1 MDLKKYQ
8 KEVIGEMQAYLT
20 EVAAGQAK
28 GNQHAAWDA
37 WKKLRVP
44 GKYTERDNGLGKAFP
59 HFCLKVPTGGGKTLL
74 ATQALGLIFSTIL
87 KDRNGCGLV
96 LWVVPSDQIYK
107 DTLRAL
113 RDRNHFYRFS
123 LEHAVS
129 RRVEVWEKTDILRIT
144 PTQLSGTLNVLLL
157 IKASITAKKENREGR
172 RVFRDSGGNIVMHF
186 PAEDDYAGH
195 KDLKARFPNL
205 EMLVDDEAK
214 GEHLAKTSLGNLI
227 RMCEPPMILDEGHKA
242 YTHLA
247 QDMITDC
254 NASVVVEL
262 SATPHKD
269 ANVLCRVSGQ
279 QLLDEHMIKL
289 PINICNSNDGNW
301 QDCLAKAKTR
311 REGLEAKAEKRHAE
325 GGRYIRP
332 IVLVQVERTGKD
344 QREDGKV
351 IHSQQV
357 KEYLMQ
363 RLGVPEAEIAIK
375 TSDQDDFEKERIKL
389 LEEGCRTNW
398 IITKAALQEGWDCPF
413 AYILVSLN
421 NTGASLSMTQLI
433 GRVLRQPYVE
443 KAPVPEYSELNE
455 SYVYCLRE
463 KADTIARDVKA
474 ALEKEGYENS
484 ESGVVDLSG
493 TTRNNEPRQRSFF
506 RETFKPIYKKFDG
519 NVYLPRFC
527 VREEDGSYEPLDYF
541 SHLIREVS
549 VSEFDYDGKVKW
561 DLADEMEKAK
571 EFLYRATIGGKGLK
585 KAGEKEAEHWEN
597 DERVMA
603 WLVANLP
610 YDHYSFKGLRVIVGR
625 ALERILAS
633 NPTLKDK
640 IGLVRFTIRNKLRE
654 FIEAETDRLAERAFD
669 ALHASGRLC
678 FYLECVRCR
687 FEIPSSIELRRTKP
701 LEHDDFTRIQKSL
714 FDYVVDADFNS
725 YEKKVALVMDHH
737 PEVLWWYR
745 NKVGAQNFSV
755 QGFKKGRIYP
765 DFVVQNGQDE
775 KPVARVIVVES
786 KGQHLEGNRD
796 TEYKKKIAL
805 RFQEV
810 GREVSWQELGEGFE
824 KHQFRFQVLDE
835 GVYENWREK
844 LDEALAVEA

>member
-1 MDLKKYQ
+1 MELKKFQ
-8 KEVIGEMQAYLT
+8 KEVIGEIRAYLT
-20 EVAAGQAK
+20 EVATEQAK

-37 WKKLRVP
+37 WKKLRLP
-44 GKYTERDNGLGKAFP
+44 GRYTERDNGLDKTFP
-59 HFCLKVPTGGGKTLL
+59 QFCLKVPTGGGKTLL
-74 ATQALGLIFSTIL
+74 ATQALGLIYSTIL

-107 DTLRAL
+107 DTLSAL

-157 IKASITAKKENREGR
+157 IKASITANRENREGR

-186 PAEDDYAGH
+186 PPEDDSPGH

-242 YTHLA
+242 FTHLA
-247 QDMITDC
+247 KNMITDC

-262 SATPHKD
+262 SATPHRE
-269 ANVLCRVSGQ
+269 ASVLCRVTGQ
-279 QLLDEHMIKL
+279 QLLDEQMIKL
-289 PINICNSNDGNW
+289 PINICNSNDGKW

-311 REGLEAKAEKRHAE
+311 REALQAKADKRQVE

-344 QREDGKV
+344 QREDGTV

-363 RLGVPEAEIAIK
+363 RLGVSDAEIAIK

-389 LEEGCRTNW
+389 MEEGCRTNW

-421 NTGASLSMTQLI
+421 NTGSSQSMTQLI
-433 GRVLRQPYVE
+433 GRILRQPYVE
-443 KAPVPEYSELNE
+443 RAPVPEYSVLNE

-474 ALEKEGYENS
+474 ALEKEGYEDS
-484 ESGVVDLSG
+484 EAGVADLSDAAG
-493 TTRNNEPRQRSFF
+493 NKEPKQQSFF
-506 RETFKPIYKKFDG
+506 RDSIKPIYKEFAGK
-519 NVYLPRFC
+519 VYLPRFC
-527 VREEDGSYEPLDYF
+527 VKENDESYEALDYF
-541 SHLIREVS
+541 GHLIREVK
-549 VSEFDYDGKVKW
+549 VADFNYEKEIKWQLSE
-561 DLADEMEKAK
+561 EMEKAK
-571 EFLYRATIGGKGLK
+571 NFLYRATLGGKGLK
-585 KAGEKEAEHWEN
+585 KIGETDAEHWES
-597 DERVMA
+597 DERMMA

-610 YDHYSFKGLRVIVGR
+610 YDHYSFKELWVIVER
-625 ALERILAS
+625 ATECILAS
-633 NPTLKDK
+633 NPILKNQL
-640 IGLVRFTIRNKLRE
+640 GLVRFTIRNKLRE
-654 FIEAETDRLAERAFD
+654 FIEIETDRLAEHAFD
-669 ALHASGRLC
+669 ALHQSGRLC
-678 FYLECVRCR
+678 FYLECVDCR
-687 FEIPSSIELRRTKP
+687 FEIPSSIEVRRTKP
-701 LEHDDFTRIQKSL
+701 LMHDDYSQMTRSL
-714 FDYVVDADFNS
+714 FDFVPDADFNN
-725 YEKKVALVMDHH
+725 YEKKVALVIDHH

-745 NKVGAQNFSV
+745 NKVGPDNFSV
-755 QGFKKGRIYP
+755 QGFRKNRIFP
-765 DFVVQNGQDE
+765 DFVVQNEKDE
-775 KPVARVIVVES
+775 KPVARVVVVES
-786 KGQHLEGNRD
+786 KGHHLEGNAD
-796 TEYKKKIAL
+796 TTYKRKIAK
-805 RFQEV
+805 RFEEV
-810 GREVSWQELGEGFE
+810 GNQVSWQELGDGFD
-824 KHQFRFQVLDE
+824 KQQFRFQVLDE

-844 LDEALAVEA
+844 LEEVLGVGK